1 MILHSQTTT
10 AIPSHR
16 FLFPSLLGDWGRLA
30 GLWGVTWVVCLVA
43 VASGQEPNSGEA
55 GPDVLPKILDVPAT
69 IDPAT
74 LVPETLA
81 AKKTAELQ
89 DAPLR
94 EVIQWLETEGGVEVL
109 VDGLGLAEIGVLET
123 DPVGEALNET
133 PLYQMLNRL
142 SVYGLAWYFDD
153 GIVHLTSK
161 DRAEGRLTMLP
172 YNVGDLLDAGFEG
185 DALLETIVHT
195 IEPDSWEAMGGEGVI
210 NLIGDV
216 IFIRQNDRIHRE
228 VKGLIQAL
236 RSHGRQTFISEP
248 PVHTAIRE
256 VVKNKTTVN
265 FNGLPLQ
272 DAVAELIQLVDLD
285 FRLDL
290 NSLSKVGVRERT
302 PVTIALKETPLDV
315 VLQAMLN
322 DLELTW
328 VLRDGVVWFVALEDA
343 ATMRKTAV
351 YDVRDLCRDT
361 EESEALRQAI
371 ASQDCENWEE
381 CGGVGTMSAP
391 KPGILVLYNTES
403 ALMQVLELLE
413 AYRVALRGSKP
424 RKMKGSDPDEVI
436 TVYYRLQTPVAEGLE
451 KILPLLV
458 EPASWKKA
466 DQQNGVGEILL
477 TASTAD
483 PGTQVTKSSEDP
495 KGASATIQ
503 TGSVNY
509 SVLIV
514 TQTRGRHEEIAKV
527 ISRVQQGD
535 ADPRWG
541 SGGMGGGLGGGGFG
555 GGGFGGGFL
564 QLGDTL
570 QKMSPGK
577 SMGGDSK

>member
-1 MILHSQTTT
+1 MLRHSQTTT
-10 AIPSHR
+10 AFPIGRSLSTS
-16 FLFPSLLGDWGRLA
+16 LFGDWGRLA
-30 GLWGVTWVVCLVA
+30 GLWSVTWVACLA
-43 VASGQEPNSGEA
+43 AIASGQEPNSNET
-55 GPDVLPKILDVPAT
+55 GPDVLPKISEVPST

-74 LVPETLA
+74 LVPEALA
-81 AKKTAELQ
+81 TKKTAELQ
-89 DAPLR
+89 EAPLR

-123 DPVGEALNET
+123 DPVGEALDET

-172 YNVGDLLDAGFEG
+172 YNVGDLFDAGFEG

-195 IEPDSWEAMGGEGVI
+195 IEPDSWEDLGGEGVI

-228 VKGLIQAL
+228 VKGLLQAL
-236 RSHGRQTFISEP
+236 RAHGRQTFISEP
-248 PVHTAIRE
+248 PVHTVIRE
-256 VVKNKTTVN
+256 AVKNKTTVD
-265 FNGLPLQ
+265 FDGLPLQ
-272 DAVAELIQLVDLD
+272 DAVAELIQLADLD

-302 PVTIALKETPLDV
+302 PVTISLKETPLDV

-328 VLRDGVVWFVALEDA
+328 VLRDGVVWFVSLEDA

-351 YDVRDLCRDT
+351 YDVRDLCRDA
-361 EESEALRQAI
+361 EESEALQQAV

-413 AYRVALRGSKP
+413 AYRAALRGSKP

-466 DQQNGVGEILL
+466 DQQKGVGEILL
-477 TASTAD
+477 TASTSE
-483 PGTQVTKSSEDP
+483 PGTQVTKGSEDP
-495 KGASATIQ
+495 KGTAATMQTASID
-503 TGSVNY
+503 Y

-527 ISRVQQGD
+527 ITRVQQGD

-541 SGGMGGGLGGGGFG
+541 PGAMGGGLGGGGFG

-564 QLGDTL
+564 HLGDTL
-570 QKMSPGK
+570 KRPSDGDLQR
-577 SMGGDSK
+577 GDSK